1 MGRRQG
7 SPLRAPPS
15 SGFPNRTTFVI
26 ASFCASARQSPEID
40 NVCDE
45 NASKNDAYHIN
56 QPKTR
61 AASAAQICEHHGLT
75 RWQRKYALP
84 EIATLHRFVSV

>member
-1 MGRRQG
+1 MR
-7 SPLRAPPS
+7 
-15 SGFPNRTTFVI
+15 
-26 ASFCASARQSPEID
+26 
-40 NVCDE
+40 DE